1 MYRPDD
7 PGYDN
12 HPKDYRP
19 DQLPEI
25 EPEEANNYGQQ
36 SMQSVGDIL
45 QDQQH
50 SITSPEP
57 SSQSIPAV
65 KRKRSLKSIL
75 IFSALLGFMAGL
87 VLIASLLLFDKI

>member
-12 HPKDYRP
+12 YPKDYRP

-45 QDQQH
+45 QDQQQ
-50 SITSPEP
+50 SIVIPEP
-57 SSQSIPAV
+57 PSQSIPV
-65 KRKRSLKSIL
+65 TKRKRSLKSIL
-75 IFSALLGFMAGL
+75 LFSALLGFLVGL
-87 VLIASLLLFDKI
+87 VLIGLLLLFDRV